1 MNKAFDVRAAALGHT
16 EGNIIIVN
24 KDINSVQDL
33 KGKSFAIPHK
43 QSTQKNSRRPHA

>member
-1 MNKAFDVRAAALGHT
+1 MNKGIDVRAAALGHT
-16 EGNIIIVN
+16 EGIIVN

-43 QSTQKNSRRPHA
+43 QSTQKSSRGLHA